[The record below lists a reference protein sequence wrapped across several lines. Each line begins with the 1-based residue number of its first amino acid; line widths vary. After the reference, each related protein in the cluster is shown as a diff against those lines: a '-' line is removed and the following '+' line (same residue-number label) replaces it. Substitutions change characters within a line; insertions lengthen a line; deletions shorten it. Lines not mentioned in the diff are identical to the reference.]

1 MKRSTKTVETGKIA
15 WRYVDPIKH
24 LHNRGAD
31 AKHTGDEP
39 SYPEVAVQD
48 QWTKSQY
55 TLQLMKALNWYNA
68 TQDYKTSYAWTV
80 QFLERNPRRAR
91 VAALIKN
98 GDVKIPPTLGF
109 ALRAGRAGLRLRFD
123 TLRSLMRML
132 NKALEPQE
140 HSTLSPQK
148 EEVSAEE
155 EKKVTFNI
163 QDRLAEKTAECA
175 GEIEGRFD
183 DFTTVNEFKGD
194 PKAVELLSQYN
205 VQPGHIKSIV
215 ALAEHRVKEFEE
227 ILTTKDSQLLE
238 AYGHY
243 GKRQLN
249 SVIKWWNQVLA
260 DCSSYGIIKKASKA
274 PRKKKPVSPE
284 KMVSKI
290 RYLKE
295 FKELNLKSIEP
306 VQILQA
312 EELWVYNTKTRKLGV
327 YIVDS
332 HQNKLSVKGTSI
344 LGFDTVASVQK
355 TLRKPKEQLKEW
367 SSNGKPAA
375 KKWHKGVKSVETKL
389 NGRLNEDI
397 ILLKAYK

>member
-1 MKRSTKTVETGKIA
+1 MKRSVKQVETGKIA
-15 WRYVDPIKH
+15 WRFVDPVKAI
-24 LHNRGAD
+24 HNRGAD

-39 SYPEVAVQD
+39 QYPAVDEQD
-48 QWTKSQY
+48 KWTGSEY
-55 TLQLMKALNWYNA
+55 TRRLISSLNWYNS
-68 TQDYKTSYAWTV
+68 TQDYKTSYSWTS

-91 VAALIKN
+91 LATAIKN
-98 GDVKIPPTLGF
+98 GDIKVPPTVGY
-109 ALRAGRAGLRLRFD
+109 ALRAGRAGLKLRFN
-123 TLRSLMRML
+123 TLRSIVHMIKEAEL
-132 NKALEPQE
+132 PVVG
-140 HSTLSPQK
+140 STLAPTKEKK
-148 EEVSAEE
+148 EEPAI
-155 EKKVTFNI
+155 KAPNI
-163 QDRLAEKTAECA
+163 QDRLAEKAREAA

-183 DFTTVNEFKGD
+183 DFITTNEFKGE
-194 PKAVELLSQYN
+194 PKAVELLSQFN
-205 VQPGHIKSIV
+205 VQPGHIKTITI
-215 ALAEHRVKEFEE
+215 LAERRIKEYEE
-227 ILTTKDSQLLE
+227 VLAGKDGQLVE
-238 AYGHY
+238 AYSHY

-249 SVIKWWNQVLA
+249 AVIKWWNQVIS
-260 DCSSYGIIKKASKA
+260 DCNSYGIIKKANKA

-284 KMVSKI
+284 KVVSKI
-290 RYLKE
+290 KYLKE

-332 HQNKLSVKGTSI
+332 HQSKLSVKGTSI
-344 LGFDTVASVQK
+344 QGFDSVQSVQK

-375 KKWHKGVKSVETKL
+375 KKWHKGIRSVETKL